1 MAFSLFSYCFAEG
14 GLVLMLKKRYNR
26 NKGILEWYDA
36 LAVAVAVIALI
47 FTFVIRIVQVDG
59 GSMNPSLFDGERIL
73 IATFLQPDYGDVVII
88 DSYIPYGKPLVKR
101 VIGMAG
107 DTIDIDFQTGIVYR
121 NGQALSEPYTAEPT
135 WTYEGVDFPLTVPEG
150 CLFIMGDNRNN
161 SKDSRDAE
169 IGCVDTRDVLGVAIW
184 RLLPF
189 GKMGAAE

>member
-59 GSMNPSLFDGERIL
+59 SSVNPSLFDGERIL

-101 VIGMAG
+101 VIGMTG

-135 WTYEGVDFPLTVPEG
+135 WTYEGVDFPLAVPEG

>member
-1 MAFSLFSYCFAEG
+1 
-14 GLVLMLKKRYNR
+14 MLKDRFRR

-36 LAVAVAVIALI
+36 LAVAVAVIALV
-47 FTFVIRIVQVDG
+47 FTFAVRIVQVDG
-59 GSMNPSLFDGERIL
+59 SSMNPSLYSGERLL
-73 IATFLQPDYGDVVII
+73 IATFLQPDYGDVVVT

-101 VIGMAG
+101 VIGKAE
-107 DTIDIDFQTGIVYR
+107 DTIDIDFQTGVVYR

-169 IGCVDTRDVLGVAIW
+169 IGCVDIRDVLGVAIW
-184 RLLPF
+184 RLMPF
-189 GKMGAAE
+189 GGMGASE

>member
-1 MAFSLFSYCFAEG
+1 
-14 GLVLMLKKRYNR
+14 MLKKRYNR

-59 GSMNPSLFDGERIL
+59 SSMNPSLFDGERIL

-121 NGQALSEPYTAEPT
+121 NGQAMSEPYTAEPT
-135 WTYEGVDFPLTVPEG
+135 WTYECLNFPLTVPEG

>member
-59 GSMNPSLFDGERIL
+59 SSMNPSLFDGERIL

-101 VIGMAG
+101 VIGMTG

-135 WTYEGVDFPLTVPEG
+135 WTYEGVDFPLAVPEG